1 MNHRLDQMKP
11 SASLVFMTRAKEMQK
26 TDPSVISLAGGEP
39 DFATPDRISMA
50 AIRSLS
56 EGYTHYVVGPGI
68 PELRAGIAKKLREE
82 NGIICDEDR
91 IMVTP
96 GGKNAIYLVIH
107 AILNDGDE
115 AIILNPAWVSYEP
128 IILAA
133 GGVPVHAKLDY
144 KTDYRITEEVLEK
157 AVSDKTRLLII
168 NYPNNPTGRIL
179 HEDEADILEKFLLRH
194 PQVYLL
200 SDEVYERII
209 YDGNRNVS
217 MGARAS
223 VAERVITVN
232 GFSKSVAMTGWRM
245 GYLAANKE
253 VFQGAYKLYQ
263 HSLSCMSGFMQKGA
277 VEAFNCQREIEDMR
291 SIYEMRRNM
300 FTGILNS
307 IPGVRCT
314 LPEGAFYAWVYYDIK
329 GMSSAEICE
338 YLLENAGVV
347 GMPGTAYG
355 EESVACMRFS
365 FANATEE
372 LEDAANRIKKAILA
386 LDK

>member
-1 MNHRLDQMKP
+1 MNHKLDQMKP
-11 SASLVFMTRAKEMQK
+11 SASLVFMTRAREMQK

-50 AIRSLS
+50 AIKSLT

-68 PELRAGIAKKLREE
+68 PELRGAIAKKLREE
-82 NGIICDEDR
+82 NGIICDENQ

-96 GGKNAIYLVIH
+96 GGKNAIYLAVN
-107 AILNDGDE
+107 AVLDEGDE
-115 AIILNPAWVSYEP
+115 AMILDPAWVSYEP

-133 GGVPVHAKLDY
+133 GGVPVHAKLDH
-144 KTDYRITEEVLEK
+144 KTDYRITDAVLEAEK
-157 AVSDKTRLLII
+157 KKKTRLLII

-179 HEDEADILEKFLLRH
+179 HADEAEILEAFLLRH
-194 PQVYLL
+194 PEIYLL

-209 YDGNRNVS
+209 YGVESVS
-217 MGARAS
+217 MGSRSA
-223 VAERVITVN
+223 VADRVITVN

-253 VFQGAYKLYQ
+253 VFQAAYKLYQ

-277 VEAFNCQREIEDMR
+277 VEAFKCQREIEEMR
-291 SIYEMRRNM
+291 AIYEQRRDM
-300 FTGILNS
+300 FIGILNS

-314 LPEGAFYAWVYYDIK
+314 VPEGAFYAWVYYDVK
-329 GMSSAEICE
+329 GMSSSEICE
-338 YLLENAGVV
+338 YLLENARVV

-355 EESVACMRFS
+355 EEDVTCMRFS
-365 FANATEE
+365 FANATDE
-372 LEDAANRIKKAILA
+372 LEDAANRIKTAILA
-386 LDK
+386 LQ

>member
-1 MNHRLDQMKP
+1 MNHKLDQMKP
-11 SASLVFMTRAKEMQK
+11 SASLVFMTRAREMQK

-50 AIRSLS
+50 AIKSLT

-68 PELRAGIAKKLREE
+68 PELRGAIAKKLREE
-82 NGIICDEDR
+82 NGIICDENQ

-96 GGKNAIYLVIH
+96 GGKNAIYLAVN
-107 AILNDGDE
+107 AVLDEGDE
-115 AIILNPAWVSYEP
+115 AMILDPAWVSYEP

-133 GGVPVHAKLDY
+133 GGVPVHAKLDH
-144 KTDYRITEEVLEK
+144 KTDYRITDAVLEA
-157 AVSDKTRLLII
+157 AVSEKTRLLII

-179 HEDEADILEKFLLRH
+179 HADEAEILEAFLLRH
-194 PQVYLL
+194 PEIYLL

-209 YDGNRNVS
+209 YGAESVS
-217 MGARAS
+217 MGSRSA
-223 VAERVITVN
+223 VADRVITVN

-253 VFQGAYKLYQ
+253 VFQAAYKLYQ

-277 VEAFNCQREIEDMR
+277 VEAFKCQREIEEMR
-291 SIYEMRRNM
+291 AIYEQRRDM
-300 FTGILNS
+300 FIGILNS

-314 LPEGAFYAWVYYDIK
+314 VPEGAFYAWVYYDVK
-329 GMSSAEICE
+329 GMSSSEICE
-338 YLLENAGVV
+338 YLLENARVV

-355 EESVACMRFS
+355 EEDVTCMRFS
-365 FANATEE
+365 FANATDE
-372 LEDAANRIKKAILA
+372 LEDAANRIKTAILA
-386 LDK
+386 LQ

>member
-1 MNHRLDQMKP
+1 MNHKLDQMKP
-11 SASLVFMTRAKEMQK
+11 SASLVFMTRAREMQK

-50 AIRSLS
+50 AIKSLT
-56 EGYTHYVVGPGI
+56 EGNTHYVVGPGI

-82 NGIICDEDR
+82 NGVICDENQ
-91 IMVTP
+91 ILVTP
-96 GGKNAIYLVIH
+96 GGKNAIYLAIH

-115 AIILNPAWVSYEP
+115 AMILDPAWVSYEP

-144 KTDYRITEEVLEK
+144 KTDYRITEAVLEA
-157 AVSDKTRLLII
+157 AVSEKTRLLII

-179 HEDEADILEKFLLRH
+179 HADEAEIIEAFLLRH
-194 PQVYLL
+194 PEIYLL

-209 YDGNRNVS
+209 YGTESVS
-217 MGARAS
+217 MGSRSA
-223 VAERVITVN
+223 VADRVITVN

-253 VFQGAYKLYQ
+253 VFQAAYKLYQ

-277 VEAFNCQREIEDMR
+277 VEAFKCQREIEEMR
-291 SIYEMRRNM
+291 AIYEQRRDM
-300 FTGILNS
+300 FIGILNS

-314 LPEGAFYAWVYYDIK
+314 VPEGAFYAWVYYDVK
-329 GMSSAEICE
+329 GMSSSEICE
-338 YLLENAGVV
+338 YLLENARVV

-355 EESVACMRFS
+355 EEDVTCMRFS
-365 FANATEE
+365 FANATDE
-372 LEDAANRIKKAILA
+372 LEDAANRIKTAILA
-386 LDK
+386 LQ